1 MTEQNQYG
9 HVTLRGRFDT
19 NRILPGLPVTPRTSA
34 GDSLMRGT
42 AAGAVPVGTTELD
55 LLPAVLF
62 SFGVNPATYRR
73 VDRLYQ
79 TDAQKFGLL
88 ASKSPLVGHPLFT
101 RLSGI
106 GAATA
111 RRLLGML
118 VYEGI
123 EPSFAADV
131 DRVVEKSWHRAW
143 SWVANHD
150 AVRVEE
156 FTETRHGPAVG
167 SEALDVESIVL
178 VWEARRQGHR
188 IVQTPGLQ
196 ALQQSLLAW
205 SVFVALDG
213 MRPRAPAP
221 VAPRDALSHFEELWA
236 RVRGGGPAGDLAAI
250 GERVNK
256 LAGTMLGDQ
265 GISIGDVS
273 PETVTAACKAL
284 AVIAPR
290 SRDTEAAQD
299 LAWMV
304 ALSLAHE
311 ARKDGSSAETRLL
324 AELEEVRGALEA
336 ERARTSTMEASLL
349 SSRRLERR
357 LEAEIR
363 KEREYTDRLE
373 QETKRRAQLEGSS
386 VSGVPSL
393 LPLLPVTQQ
402 LLVVGGSR
410 ALARRL
416 ASWMPNAR
424 FVAQDEGSLLD
435 VAALRGCEA
444 VVVLTSHVSHA
455 LADTVSDEARRQG
468 IPLILVG
475 WSNSARIVRAVH
487 LALGRET

>member
-1 MTEQNQYG
+1 VTEQNQHR

-19 NRILPGLPVTPRTSA
+19 ARILPGLAVTPRAPA

-101 RLSGI
+101 RLSGV

-111 RRLLGML
+111 RRLLGLL
-118 VYEGI
+118 VYEGV

-150 AVRVEE
+150 AVRVED
-156 FTETRHGPAVG
+156 FTETRHGPVAG
-167 SEALDVESIVL
+167 SETLDVESVVL

-188 IVQTPGLQ
+188 IVRTPGLQ

-221 VAPRDALSHFEELWA
+221 VAPRDAVSHFEELWA
-236 RVRGGGPAGDLAAI
+236 RVRGEGPAGDLAAAR
-250 GERVNK
+250 ERVTK

-265 GISIGDVS
+265 DMSLADAS
-273 PETVTAACKAL
+273 SETVTAACRAL
-284 AVIAPR
+284 AAVAPR
-290 SRDTEAAQD
+290 SRDSEAAQA

-304 ALSLAHE
+304 VLSLAHQGRE
-311 ARKDGSSAETRLL
+311 DGSSAETRLL
-324 AELEEVRGALEA
+324 AELGEVRAALEA
-336 ERARTSTMEASLL
+336 ERTRNAAMEASLL

-357 LEAEIR
+357 LEAEIQR
-363 KEREYTDRLE
+363 EREHTGRLE
-373 QETKRRAQLEGSS
+373 QETIRRAQSEARSVSS
-386 VSGVPSL
+386 VPS
-393 LPLLPVTQQ
+393 PPSPLPVTEL

-410 ALARRL
+410 ALASRL
-416 ASWMPNAR
+416 APWMPNAQ
-424 FVAQDEGSLLD
+424 FVAQDEGGLLD
-435 VAALRGCEA
+435 VATLRGREA
-444 VVVLTSHVSHA
+444 VVVLTSHISHA
-455 LADTVSDEARRQG
+455 LAETVSDEARRQG

-487 LALGRET
+487 QALGRGT